1 MARPNCPICHD
12 HFTVGRLSVLSSEL
26 WEEPDIWI
34 SPYTASAVGRW
45 ALLAALIGGLLWLAS
60 GFAVVWP
67 SLALCVGVLVEVVT
81 YWDRQQVEAA
91 RQAATEC
98 WRAAYYCGFDR
109 AVFIPGDKAT
119 YTPLEFAELLCDTP
133 PVRGTQVQVPR
144 AEPSSAVGKMP
155 A

>member
-1 MARPNCPICHD
+1 MARPNCPICQD
-12 HFTVGRLSVLSSEL
+12 HVTVGRLSALSSEL
-26 WEEPDIWI
+26 WDEPDIWV

-60 GFAVVWP
+60 GFAAVWP

-81 YWDRQQVEAA
+81 YWDRQQLQEADH
-91 RQAATEC
+91 AATEC

-109 AVFIPGDKAT
+109 AVFIPGDTAT
-119 YTPLEFAELLCDTP
+119 YTPREFAELLWGTP
-133 PVRGTQVQVPR
+133 GPAAR
-144 AEPSSAVGKMP
+144 AEPSSVLETLP